1 MSDGSKTPQDSK
13 MWTVLDRAGREKN
26 YFDNLALIARTP
38 VAEFLDKVLPPEFE
52 KYTWEPAECPRDKAT
67 VFYNTLDGEQG
78 AGDGTIYQW
87 YRAEETGDVF
97 RVPYF
102 QGKYPG
108 LTEVFL
114 NIMAKS
120 KQLSP
125 WSKIDSLIMEPGALN
140 FEDSST
146 RFGLTGR
153 SAVIKR
159 AGLENTV
166 AALTSEEYS
175 QQERF
180 EIIMD
185 RVGQVSHES
194 VHLNNEDTFLAMG
207 NYRAIV
213 EIGPEIIE
221 MLCFAHNGCPPIFD
235 LQRLIGSLEQG
246 QFTELDSYQEA
257 VGMGVILLM
266 NEYDQESKIDSVDDI
281 LNILTKFRDRIAIEG
296 KDYINE
302 LRSRAVGF
310 ALSVDNQAII
320 ERLISMGV
328 TNNRL
333 GLIEQLVAPN
343 DSMN

>member
-1 MSDGSKTPQDSK
+1 MGDGSKTPQDSK
-13 MWTVLDRAGREKN
+13 MWTRLDRAGREKN
-26 YFDNLALIARTP
+26 YFDNLAIIAATP
-38 VAEFLDKVLPPEFE
+38 VAELLDKVLPPEFE
-52 KYTWEPAECPRDKAT
+52 KYTWEPVGCPRDESA

-78 AGDGTIYQW
+78 AGDGSIYQW
-87 YRAEETGDVF
+87 YRAVETDDIF

-146 RFGLTGR
+146 RFGLIGR

-166 AALTSEEYS
+166 AAIASNEYS

-207 NYRAIV
+207 NYRTIV

-221 MLCFAHNGCPPIFD
+221 MLCFAQNGCPPIFD
-235 LQRLIGSLEQG
+235 LQRLINSLEQG

-257 VGMGVILLM
+257 IGMGVILLM
-266 NEYDQESKIDSVDDI
+266 NESGQGQKVDTVDNI
-281 LNILTKFRDRIAIEG
+281 LGVLTKFRDKISVEG
-296 KDYINE
+296 NGYINE
-302 LRSRAVGF
+302 LRNHAVNF

-333 GLIEQLVAPN
+333 GLIEQLISPGN
-343 DSMN
+343 LTS